1 MPHLPSKKIKVNFG
15 ILKSGLYIHKL
26 HQYIHIYLN
35 FFNQK
40 FMQQNK
46 VVKMRRKFV
55 FHV

>member
-46 VVKMRRKFV
+46 VVKMLRKCV